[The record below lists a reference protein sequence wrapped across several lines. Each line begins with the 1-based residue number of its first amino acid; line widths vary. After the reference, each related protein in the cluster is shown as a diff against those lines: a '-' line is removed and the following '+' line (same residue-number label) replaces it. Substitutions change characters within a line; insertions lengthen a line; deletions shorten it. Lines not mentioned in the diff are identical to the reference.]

1 MGAQL
6 YPRNQDGLNDA
17 QTSLLTRNEK
27 IQSVTLHREGYADSV
42 LGREE
47 RVVLIDCLTSETIN
61 AARYCETLTK
71 LKSAI
76 RRQIPG
82 LLN

>member
-6 YPRNQDGLNDA
+6 YPRDQDRLNDV
-17 QTSLLTRNEK
+17 QTSLLTRNEE
-27 IQSVTLHREGYADSV
+27 IQSVTLRREGYADSV
-42 LGREE
+42 LEREE
-47 RVVLIDCLTSETIN
+47 CDVWIDFLTSETIN

-71 LKSAI
+71 LKSDI